1 MGSVGRGEGPWC
13 SSFEAICS
21 ELGESLNRLQTKV
34 SVNTKLKGGG
44 GGGGGQ
50 FSDQKSIH
58 FIVSLT
64 VS

>member
-13 SSFEAICS
+13 SSFEGICS

-44 GGGGGQ
+44 GRGPI
-50 FSDQKSIH
+50 FRPKIHSFYSITDS
-58 FIVSLT
+58 FLV
-64 VS
+64 